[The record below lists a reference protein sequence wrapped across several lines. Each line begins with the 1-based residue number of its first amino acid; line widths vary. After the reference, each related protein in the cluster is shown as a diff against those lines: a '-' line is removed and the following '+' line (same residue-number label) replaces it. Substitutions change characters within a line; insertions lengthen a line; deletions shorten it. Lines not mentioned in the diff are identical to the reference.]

1 MNNTMKKIIIPAIAI
16 AAIISMGA
24 CTNNEGAFT
33 EEQKTTQ
40 DSTDQATQDAAF
52 DELMNDTSSSDT
64 NNTQEVK

>member
-1 MNNTMKKIIIPAIAI
+1 MNNTMKKIIIPAIAAMSLTF
-16 AAIISMGA
+16 AACNS
-24 CTNNEGAFT
+24 NEGAFT

>member
-1 MNNTMKKIIIPAIAI
+1 MNNTMKKIIIPAIA
-16 AAIISMGA
+16 ALSLTFAA
-24 CTNNEGAFT
+24 CTSNEGAFT